1 LSQEKNKGEKM
12 KIEKKKLVKEGQA
25 ILYCRVTEETKAK
38 LIKLAQELG
47 YGPRVGLL
55 VNAIVKDIK

>member
-1 LSQEKNKGEKM
+1 M

-38 LIKLAQELG
+38 LIKLAEELG
-47 YGPRVGLL
+47 YGPKVGLL
-55 VNAIVKDIK
+55 INAIVRDIK